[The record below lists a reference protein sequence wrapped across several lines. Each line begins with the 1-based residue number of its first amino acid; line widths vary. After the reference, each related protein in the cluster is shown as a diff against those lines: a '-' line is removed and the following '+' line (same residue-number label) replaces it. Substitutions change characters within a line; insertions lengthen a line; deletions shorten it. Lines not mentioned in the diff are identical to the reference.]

1 MSNNLVEID
10 SDYEYV
16 LGSMIGNVLNLEAQF
31 QAGEWTQEELHII
44 AKELENTGKYFAEQ
58 QGLGMSTPVESI
70 NGTKFS
76 IINYHR
82 TGKLI
87 NSIHATVENSKIHFY
102 NNAQNS
108 RGEYYAGHIEYGF
121 HDRGGGFVPA
131 RPFMRPALYAVAES
145 SKGRLTGAM
154 KHFLQ
159 QGLWNGIGYQ
169 SLTFGHKTT
178 SGGATR
184 VFYNQAYMGRNA
196 GKTGFYTRGGLSN
209 PSRNASRHM
218 NAFKK
223 NSIIR
228 NNLSVNRHTKQGSRN
243 YIGKNSYKK
252 VKGREQW
259 RPNKSTRRFNPNKKP
274 GRPDEGKKSYLKRTG
289 KGRGRPPKP
298 ESQKKTKKSN
308 PYNHGTIKR
317 DITSSESAH
326 KHYQEFQKSRNEVR
340 ETGER
345 NSKNQYGK
353 KAESNSEKSVSTPS
367 QRRLSDMFKNTKRA
381 GW

>member
-1 MSNNLVEID
+1 MPNNLVNIE

-16 LGSMIGNVLNLEAQF
+16 LGSVIGNVLNLEAQF
-31 QAGEWTQEELHII
+31 SSGEWAQEELHII

-82 TGKLI
+82 TGRLV

-131 RPFMRPALYAVAES
+131 RPFMRPALYAVSES

-178 SGGATR
+178 SGGAAR
-184 VFYNQAYMGRNA
+184 VFYQQAYMGRNA

-209 PSRNASRHM
+209 PSRNASKHM
-218 NAFKK
+218 NSFKK
-223 NSIIR
+223 NSLIR
-228 NNLSVNRHTKQGSRN
+228 SNFSVNRNTKQGSRN
-243 YIGKNSYKK
+243 YIGKKSSKR
-252 VKGREQW
+252 VKGREEW
-259 RPNKSTRRFNPNKKP
+259 IPNKSTRKFSPNKKP

-289 KGRGRPPKP
+289 KGRGRKPK
-298 ESQKKTKKSN
+298 SQIAKKESN
-308 PYNHGTIKR
+308 PYNHRYIKR
-317 DITSSESAH
+317 DIKSSSTAQDKYEEFNTQRKKISETPI
-326 KHYQEFQKSRNEVR
+326 KPIKKTQETTK
-340 ETGER
+340 
-345 NSKNQYGK
+345 
-353 KAESNSEKSVSTPS
+353 SNSNS
-367 QRRLSDMFKNTKRA
+367 QKEITDNSERVLNNMFKNTKKR
-381 GW
+381 W